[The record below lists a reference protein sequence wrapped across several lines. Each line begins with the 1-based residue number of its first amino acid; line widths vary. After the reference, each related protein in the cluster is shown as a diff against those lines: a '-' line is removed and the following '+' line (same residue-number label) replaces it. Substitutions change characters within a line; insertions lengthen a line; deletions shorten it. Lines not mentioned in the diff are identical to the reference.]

1 MQQICRMILHPWRI
15 LTLYHLGRDA
25 QSYHDHDQSNQ
36 GWPSAR
42 RGNRSMALDLVTIGG
57 VWLGAAGYRFRIL
70 DALHK
75 ADLCHSTLQSR
86 DRDCPLRVTAVIGFV
101 VGSVFAI
108 VWNWFHK
115 RS

>member
-1 MQQICRMILHPWRI
+1 MILHPWRI
-15 LTLYHLGRDA
+15 LTLYHLGGPELTG
-25 QSYHDHDQSNQ
+25 YHDHDQSNQ

-75 ADLCHSTLQSR
+75 ADLCHSTLQFR
-86 DRDCPLRVTAVIGFV
+86 DRDCPRRRDGGHRICCRLRIRYRVELV
-101 VGSVFAI
+101 SQAI
-108 VWNWFHK
+108 M
-115 RS
+115 S